1 MVYPDSTGIP
11 DQKTII
17 SEPIY
22 VKAGTTENLA
32 IKLVNSPSIYTRFD
46 KVHVWIMLH
55 TDDGVQG
62 TFEYDN
68 INGKDMPIVDEDG
81 KIISKKI
88 ILTPP
93 YITAENQKINGSVE
107 VTVQTAVAGWL
118 VAYKTTTGND
128 RIRIIGKTQVEA
140 GFKGKIRFNVDI
152 YLEEYE
158 KYILVDLHIDD
169 GIIGKF
175 EYPHADSNE
184 YYGINRWG
192 HNQKEIISRLV
203 WDEK

>member
-1 MVYPDSTGIP
+1 MVFPDSTGIP

-32 IKLVNSPSIYTRFD
+32 IKLINSPSIYTRFD

-68 INGKDMPIVDEDG
+68 VNGKDMPIENEEG
-81 KIISKKI
+81 EIISKKI

-93 YITAENQKINGSVE
+93 YITAENQKIKGSVD

-118 VAYKTTTGND
+118 VAYKTATGAE
-128 RIRIIGKTQVEA
+128 RERIIGKTEIEA
-140 GFKGKIRFNVDI
+140 GFSGRKKVYIDI
-152 YLEEYE
+152 NLQEYE

-169 GIIGKF
+169 GIKGKF

-184 YYGINRWG
+184 YYGLNRWG
-192 HNQKEIISRLV
+192 QKEIVSRLV